1 LQFNPSETDQSSL
14 EDYNYLFTLKI
25 TEGMKKIYPAKAIL
39 IGSLLF
45 ISFLANAQ
53 TPTMVG
59 PGICDGVVANFN
71 TSDNGFNSPSVYGSI
86 FDSSFYYHAGR
97 GYWTDY
103 LPPFRTSTPGFPRV
117 MNIISPPFVNSNPVG
132 TFNVGFSYIVGSPA
146 SDRFQV
152 RIISVSVTPQGTVT
166 NVEATSGV
174 QFFSSWSTP
183 TAYVDGITA
192 PAPDPTPMLNGF
204 QGNICI
210 RLIDPDISNG
220 PATTYRVEVSYIIN
234 DPLFAVFDNLSI
246 GPQNSPLPVNFIG
259 LVAQR
264 NNNNG
269 VDLKWDVSEEVN
281 VREYQVE
288 SSTTGSSF
296 TTVGS
301 SMAKGKSIYTFT
313 NYNVPANTVFYRIK
327 SVDIDGRYK
336 YSGILRLTGTN
347 SYSNEL
353 FLYPMPATNEFT
365 VQHNRVSADAKMT
378 IASVD
383 GQILK
388 VIIPA
393 QGASHTPVD
402 ISRLAPG
409 MYFVRLD
416 DGKGD
421 IQSAKLI
428 KN

>member
-1 LQFNPSETDQSSL
+1 
-14 EDYNYLFTLKI
+14 
-25 TEGMKKIYPAKAIL
+25 MKKIYSVKAIL
-39 IGSLLF
+39 ISLLF
-45 ISFLANAQ
+45 ISFLASSQ
-53 TPTMVG
+53 SPTTVG
-59 PGICDGVVANFN
+59 PGVCDGVVANFN
-71 TSDNGFNSPSVYGSI
+71 TNDNGFNSPSVYGSI
-86 FDSSFYYHAGR
+86 FDSSLYYHAGR

-103 LPPFRTSTPGFPRV
+103 LPPFRTGAPGSPRV
-117 MNIISPPFVNSNPVG
+117 MNIISPPYVNSNPVG
-132 TFNVGFSYIVGSPA
+132 TFNVGFYYIVGNPA
-146 SDRFQV
+146 VDRFQV
-152 RIISVSVTPQGTVT
+152 RIISVIVTPQGTLT

-174 QFFSSWSTP
+174 QFFSNWSTP
-183 TAYVDGITA
+183 AAYIDGTTA
-192 PAPDPTPMLNGF
+192 PVPDPTTLLNGF
-204 QGNICI
+204 QGNICM
-210 RLIDPDISNG
+210 RLIDPDLSNG

-234 DPLFAVFDNLSI
+234 EASFAVFDNLSV

-259 LVAQR
+259 IVAQR

-288 SSTTGSSF
+288 SSITGSSF

-301 SMAKGKSIYTFT
+301 STAKGKSIYTFT
-313 NYNVPANTVFYRIK
+313 NYNAPSNTVYYRIK

-336 YSGILRLTGTN
+336 YSGILKLTGNN
-347 SYSNEL
+347 SYSSGL
-353 FLYPMPATNEFT
+353 MLYPMPATNEIT
-365 VQHNRVSADAKMT
+365 VQHKRLNANVKMM
-378 IASVD
+378 ISSVD

-388 VIIPA
+388 VIIPRE
-393 QGASHTPVD
+393 GTSNTPVD

-416 DGKGD
+416 DGNGD